1 MSKTAKTKSARIR
14 ESLSHPIIDGD
25 GHVMELG
32 PVILDYLKQSAGPRV
47 ARRFEKLM
55 TRDGGPWGW
64 YAQSEKQRRDWHT
77 MRPPFWI
84 MPARNTLD
92 RATAMLPNLMRERLD
107 DFGIDF
113 AIVYTSMGLPFI
125 SYADDEI
132 RQSVCRALN
141 LMYADLFRDHQDR
154 LTPAAVIPMHTP
166 EEAITETRFAVQ
178 ELGFKAVMIA
188 GTVKR
193 PIAAAKR
200 RDPKLADYAYWIDSL
215 AIDSAYDYD
224 PVWETFTE
232 LGVAPATH
240 NNSMGWGARAT
251 TNSYMYN
258 HIGHFAAAGEAF
270 AKALFFG
277 GVTQR
282 YPQLNFAFLEGGAA
296 WASNLYND
304 IVGHWEKRNGA
315 AARRNLDP
323 AGVDAKKLK
332 ALFRKHGGP
341 LAAAAD
347 AAAGDAS
354 YRGTGA
360 GEDLRT
366 HDEFAAC
373 GIKKAHDIKDLFV
386 PNFYFG
392 CEADDRMASVAFNS
406 KINAFGAK
414 LKAMFSSDI
423 GHWDVTDQ
431 AGVVAEAYELVEE
444 GLLSK
449 ADFKAFTFGNIAE
462 LHSQMNPDFF
472 KNTVVESQVKQHM
485 RSRNGR
491 RKAA

>member
-14 ESLSHPIIDGD
+14 ESLNHPIIDGD
-25 GHVMELG
+25 GHIIELG

-47 ARRFEKLM
+47 ARRFEKIM
-55 TRDGGPWGW
+55 TKDGGPWGW
-64 YAQSEKQRRDWHT
+64 YAQSAKQRRDWHT
-77 MRPPFWI
+77 MRPPFWV
-84 MPARNTLD
+84 MPARNSLD
-92 RATAMLPNLMRERLD
+92 RATTMLPNLMRERLD
-107 DFGIDF
+107 EFGIDF
-113 AIVYTSMGLPFI
+113 AVVYTSMGLPFV
-125 SYADDEI
+125 SYADEEI

-166 EEAITETRFAVQ
+166 KEAMAETRFAVE
-178 ELGFKAVMIA
+178 ELGFKTVMIA

-193 PIAAAKR
+193 PIAAVKR
-200 RDPKLADYAYWIDSL
+200 RAPKLADHAYWIDSL
-215 AIDSAYDYD
+215 ALDSDYDYD
-224 PVWETFTE
+224 PLWETFIE

-251 TNSYMYN
+251 TSSYLYN
-258 HIGHFAAAGEAF
+258 HIGQFAAAGEAF
-270 AKALFFG
+270 AKALFLG
-277 GVTQR
+277 GVTHR

-296 WASNLYND
+296 WGSNLYND
-304 IVGHWEKRNGA
+304 IVGHWEKRNSA
-315 AARRNLDP
+315 AALRNLDP
-323 AGVDAKKLK
+323 AGVDTKKLA
-332 ALFRKHGGP
+332 ALFRKHGGS
-341 LAAAAD
+341 LAKAAKG
-347 AAAGDAS
+347 AALDPS
-354 YRGTGA
+354 YGGA
-360 GEDLRT
+360 GREDLRT

-373 GIKKAHDIKDLFV
+373 GIKKAYDIKERFV
-386 PNFYFG
+386 ANFYFG
-392 CEADDRMASVAFNS
+392 CEADDRQSSVAFNS
-406 KINAFGAK
+406 KINCFGAK

-431 AGVVAEAYELVEE
+431 AGVVAEAYELVED

-472 KNTVVESQVKQHM
+472 KNTVVEREVRRHM
-485 RSRNGR
+485 RARNGH